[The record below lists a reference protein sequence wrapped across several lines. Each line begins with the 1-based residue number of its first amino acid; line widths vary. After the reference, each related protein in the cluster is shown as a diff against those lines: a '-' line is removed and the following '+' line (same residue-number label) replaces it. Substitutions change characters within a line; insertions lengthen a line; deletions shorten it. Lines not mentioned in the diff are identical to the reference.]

1 MGHGKEQVMDAK
13 TLGSIVH
20 LFAQI
25 HSNKDVN
32 KNNIDKYLKD
42 IFNYYEEEID
52 DKKLNIARE
61 LSLNYL
67 EMEEENIV
75 DKELLFYYNLDGF
88 LVKGF
93 IDQVIKIDDEY
104 YIVDLKTSDM
114 DINHIKDSYE
124 NQLILYS
131 AIYEKLYKV
140 KVKAAYIFDLRGKN
154 KIVVETNEEKSEI
167 IMEEFLNYIKFL
179 RTHTFYKEYL

>member
-1 MGHGKEQVMDAK
+1 MDPK

-25 HSNKDVN
+25 HSNKDAN
-32 KNNIDKYLKD
+32 KNNIDEYLKE
-42 IFNYYEEEID
+42 IFEYYEEEID
-52 DKKLNIARE
+52 EDKLNIARE

-67 EMEEENIV
+67 EMEEENII
-75 DKELLFYYNLDGF
+75 DKELLFYYDLEGY

-93 IDQVIKIDDEY
+93 IDQVIKIDGDY

-114 DINHIKDSYE
+114 DLDYIKSSYE
-124 NQLILYS
+124 NQLVLYS

-154 KIVVETNEEKSEI
+154 KIDIEMNEGKSKLV
-167 IMEEFLNYIKFL
+167 MEEFLNYIKFI
-179 RTHTFYKEYL
+179 RSHTNYKDYLKF

>member
-1 MGHGKEQVMDAK
+1 
-13 TLGSIVH
+13 
-20 LFAQI
+20 
-25 HSNKDVN
+25 
-32 KNNIDKYLKD
+32 
-42 IFNYYEEEID
+42 
-52 DKKLNIARE
+52 
-61 LSLNYL
+61 
-67 EMEEENIV
+67 MEEENIV
-75 DKELLFYYNLDGF
+75 DKELLFYYDLDGF

-93 IDQVIKIDDEY
+93 IDQVIKIDGEY

-154 KIVVETNEEKSEI
+154 KIVIETNEEKSEI

-179 RTHTFYKEYL
+179 RTHTFYKDYL